1 MSNEAVSTAD
11 SAAEPEGGP
20 VLTRK
25 VLMERVQAIT
35 TAKPKDVRDVVEAT
49 LAVMGNAVKAGE
61 ILRLPPFGIGRPR
74 KAKEGAS
81 PLSAMM
87 LVKTSLAPAK
97 EKPAKP
103 EKDAKG
109 PDAGMRGQGK
119 GGAGKGGQG
128 KGGNKAKGVETP
140 AASE

>member
-1 MSNEAVSTAD
+1 MSDEAVSMAD
-11 SAAEPEGGP
+11 EAVEPAGGP
-20 VLTRK
+20 ALTRK
-25 VLMERVQAIT
+25 VLIERVQAMT
-35 TAKPKDVRDVVEAT
+35 SAKPKDVRDVVMAT
-49 LAVMGNAVKAGE
+49 LSVMGTAVKSGE

-87 LVKTSLAPAK
+87 MLKTSLAPEK
-97 EKPAKP
+97 EKPAKAP
-103 EKDAKG
+103 KEAKG
-109 PDAGMRGQGK
+109 PKAGMRGQGK
-119 GGAGKGGQG
+119 GGGGKGGAG